1 MNRLQYLQ
9 TSVQIKQLFTQ
20 VKWQQYEE
28 YVNCKQKNK
37 GWSKE
42 HRLLV
47 AF

>member
-28 YVNCKQKNK
+28 YANCKQKKTSFDPRNTVY
-37 GWSKE
+37 
-42 HRLLV
+42 L
-47 AF
+47 